1 MFAHSP
7 HQRIGASEL
16 NMFDRLFFEAEL
28 PKTDLPE
35 EIRDQDMSELE
46 FQTSDLNQE
55 MDVWAVST
63 AGELFYH
70 EVEKNVV
77 ESSETS
83 ESFMVEETPMGIKKV
98 EETKSVHFYR
108 VFEGKENDYW
118 ISFDALFHKG
128 KLVLVDVNEIN
139 TINKEERQ
147 KAKAHANEFMQK
159 IKERQE
165 KKTNIILKPFKFVIG
180 LTLVALHF
188 VGSRLSK
195 FHSNL

>member
-7 HQRIGASEL
+7 HQRISASEL

-55 MDVWAVST
+55 MDVWSVST

-165 KKTNIILKPFKFVIG
+165 KKTNIILKPFKFAIG
-180 LTLVALHF
+180 LSLVVLHF